1 MAVLAGQLIS
11 IQVTVDAA
19 TILAQGQG
27 ANPNNVV
34 FMTDNNAAGGSS
46 NEGTAELN
54 TACHVGDT
62 IQWTLSNQNPSNGIS
77 VAFLAMRD
85 SSGTVFGFN
94 PPHGDASMYQGEAT
108 SAGQETYQILI
119 LVGGTT
125 TYQWDPFISAS

>member
-1 MAVLAGQLIS
+1 
-11 IQVTVDAA
+11 
-19 TILAQGQG
+19 
-27 ANPNNVV
+27 
-34 FMTDNNAAGGSS
+34 
-46 NEGTAELN
+46 
-54 TACHVGDT
+54 
-62 IQWTLSNQNPSNGIS
+62 
-77 VAFLAMRD
+77 MRD